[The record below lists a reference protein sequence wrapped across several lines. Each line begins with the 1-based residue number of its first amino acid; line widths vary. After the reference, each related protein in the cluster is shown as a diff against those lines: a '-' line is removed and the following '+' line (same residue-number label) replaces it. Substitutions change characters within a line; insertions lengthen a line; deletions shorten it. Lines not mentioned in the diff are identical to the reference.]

1 MKQALFFGFL
11 MVITAFLFSGCVRDV
26 SLSEDVDMIL
36 GQTSNQSET
45 FDPLSGNAV
54 PSIMNQPNPNAAMP
68 PVANQ
73 PNPNAPVMEEAPP
86 PPQQIV
92 EQPTPPPVQNERFV
106 QIVTEKGAMVIEL
119 RPDVSP
125 NTVAHFVE
133 KVKQGFYNGLV
144 FHRVEDWV
152 IQGGGP
158 AGTGTGGGTMPTE
171 FSSQPF
177 VVGSVGV
184 ARGADRNL
192 SNDAQFF
199 ICTKDCSWLTG
210 EYTWFGQ
217 VIEGM
222 DVAGQVAI
230 GEVMKSVSVVSR

>member
-1 MKQALFFGFL
+1 MKQALLFGFL
-11 MVITAFLFSGCVRDV
+11 LVITAFLFSGCVRDV
-26 SLSEDVDMIL
+26 NLAKDVDLKL
-36 GQTSNQSET
+36 GQATNEAEA
-45 FDPLSGNAV
+45 FDPITGNAV
-54 PSIMNQPNPNAAMP
+54 PPIMNQSSPNAAMP
-68 PVANQ
+68 PVVNQ

-86 PPQQIV
+86 PPQQIT
-92 EQPTPPPVQNERFV
+92 EQPTPPPPSSEKYV
-106 QIVTEKGAMVIEL
+106 QIVTEKGVMVLEL
-119 RPDVSP
+119 FPDVAP
-125 NTVAHFVE
+125 NTVAHFIG
-133 KVKQGFYNGLV
+133 KVKDGFYNGLV

-152 IQGGGP
+152 IQGGDP
-158 AGTGTGGGTMPTE
+158 AGKGTGGGTMPTE

-184 ARGADRNL
+184 ARGADRDL

-217 VIEGM
+217 VIEGI
-222 DVAGQVAI
+222 DVAGQVVI